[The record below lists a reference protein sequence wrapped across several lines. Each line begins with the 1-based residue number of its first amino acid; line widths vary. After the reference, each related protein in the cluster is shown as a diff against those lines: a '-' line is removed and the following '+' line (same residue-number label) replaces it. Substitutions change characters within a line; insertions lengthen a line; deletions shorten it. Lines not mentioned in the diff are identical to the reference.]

1 MALPNLNLWTRVVLA
16 CCFATMM
23 TMMLMTPMMIVTML
37 NKKLGDLNLS
47 VRTGLGMLDCTLSG
61 GDGMNIRPLGTQA
74 KAVEHSSRHL

>member
-16 CCFATMM
+16 CFATMM